1 MAKLFLGI
9 DWEEDFIRGSLA
21 VPGAEVAERSTANF
35 MINNSKDYAAEAFS
49 EDFHPANHCSF
60 EENGGPWP
68 RHCEAYT
75 IGSAISP
82 LIVDA
87 MHQFDGDVV
96 IITKG
101 EDPDREEYSLFR
113 NEAGE
118 EQFGYL
124 VKTNDITEV
133 DVCGLVREICVMN
146 TIQDLHE
153 RFPEIKV
160 NVLISL
166 TPSLDGG
173 ETFAKW
179 LEENPWC
186 NIIEF

>member
-35 MINNSKDYAAEAFS
+35 MISNGKDYAAEAFS

-60 EENGGPWP
+60 KENGGPWP

-87 MHQFDGDVV
+87 MHKFDGDVV

-118 EQFGYL
+118 EQFQPFL
-124 VKTNDITEV
+124 QLLQRKK
-133 DVCGLVREICVMN
+133 LFRWRREFLSLPSN
-146 TIQDLHE
+146 HSYPTIQQPKGE
-153 RFPEIKV
+153 R
-160 NVLISL
+160 LW
-166 TPSLDGG
+166 D
-173 ETFAKW
+173 
-179 LEENPWC
+179 
-186 NIIEF
+186 